1 MIEYRNVKKYYGDK
15 EIIRDVSFTV
25 SKGEFVVIIGPSGCG
40 KTTTVKMLNRLIDAS
55 EGEILI
61 DGVNNKDID
70 LIKLRTSI

>member
-55 EGEILI
+55 EG
-61 DGVNNKDID
+61 
-70 LIKLRTSI
+70 